1 MSENMKRRLI
11 GAAILLGV
19 AGLTYVLIVNRA
31 HIQDFAALGYP
42 GIFLVALM
50 SSATVLVPGPG
61 LMITTA
67 MGAVFNPFWVAIAAG
82 LGAGLGEITGY
93 LVGFSGRELVNK
105 TFWHERVDGWI
116 KKYGLWVILVMAI
129 IPNPVFDL
137 VGYSAGVSKL
147 PLWKF
152 LLAACCGNILK
163 MMFFSFGGAGV
174 LWFFFPA
181 R

>member
-1 MSENMKRRLI
+1 MNELTKRRLL

-19 AGLTYVLIVNRA
+19 AGLTYLLIVNRN

-61 LMITTA
+61 LMITIA

-82 LGAGLGEITGY
+82 LGAGFGEITGY

-105 TFWHERVDGWI
+105 TLWHEKVDGWI
-116 KKYGLWVILVMAI
+116 KKYMVYGL
-129 IPNPVFDL
+129 
-137 VGYSAGVSKL
+137 
-147 PLWKF
+147 F
-152 LLAACCGNILK
+152 L
-163 MMFFSFGGAGV
+163 
-174 LWFFFPA
+174 
-181 R
+181 